1 MPERGIWGADQKRFS
16 SKHLSKLYLPIDR
29 RIRPH
34 SSSSSFSM
42 VNQISLSQPS
52 TFNSSIGSF
61 PAPIHSYSSSQLD
74 SISDAIVAL
83 QNGEAIVVVD
93 DEDRENEGDLI
104 CAAEFATPAMI
115 NFMATQARGL
125 ICLAMMGDRLDQLQL
140 PPMVESNTDNH
151 QTAFTISIDA
161 ARHHGVTTG
170 ISASDRAKTIQ
181 VAIDPNTTARDL
193 RRPGHIFPLRA
204 QNGGVLKRA
213 GHTEAAVDLA
223 RLAGLYPA
231 GVICEIQ
238 NANGSMARLPEL
250 LAYAKQHRLKIIS
263 IADLIQYRLKS
274 DRFILREAVAH
285 LPTEFG
291 DFQIYGYRNVLD
303 GSEAT
308 AIVKGELNEFAHQP
322 TLVRIHSECFTGDAI
337 GSLRCD
343 CRQQLHAALNLI
355 ETEGQGVVVYL
366 RQEGRGIGLINKLKA
381 YSLQDRGLDTV
392 DANERLGFQP
402 DLRTYGVGAQIL
414 KDLGIQNIRL
424 LTNNPRKV
432 VGLKGWGLDIVE
444 RVPLITPANHYSLR
458 YLTTKAERLGHF
470 LQPYQI

>member
-1 MPERGIWGADQKRFS
+1 MYFMID
-16 SKHLSKLYLPIDR
+16 PI
-29 RIRPH
+29 
-34 SSSSSFSM
+34 SLQTVSSFIPDK
-42 VNQISLSQPS
+42 NLTNALI
-52 TFNSSIGSF
+52 
-61 PAPIHSYSSSQLD
+61 SSQSTLFNPTPFD
-74 SISDAIVAL
+74 SIPEAITAL
-83 QNGEAIVVVD
+83 QTGEAIVVVD

-104 CAAEFATPAMI
+104 CAAEFATPALI

-125 ICLAMMGDRLDQLQL
+125 ICLAMTGDRLDQLQL
-140 PPMVESNTDNH
+140 PPMVESNTDTH

-161 ARHHGVTTG
+161 ARHLGVSTG
-170 ISASDRAKTIQ
+170 ISASDRSRTIQ
-181 VAIDPNTTARDL
+181 VAIDPATTPRDL

-204 QNGGVLKRA
+204 QDGGVLKRA
-213 GHTEAAVDLA
+213 GHTEAAVDLC

-238 NANGSMARLPEL
+238 NRNGSMARLPEL
-250 LAYAKQHRLKIIS
+250 LTYAQTHHLKIIS
-263 IADLIQYRLKS
+263 IADLIRYRLQS
-274 DRFILREAVAH
+274 DRFVVREAVAH

-291 DFQIYGYRNVLD
+291 EFQIYGYRNTLD

-308 AIVKGELNEFAHQP
+308 AIVKGDPQSFIHQP

-343 CRQQLHAALNLI
+343 CRQQLHTALQLI

-366 RQEGRGIGLINKLKA
+366 RQEGRGIGLLNKLKA

-392 DANERLGFQP
+392 AANEQLGFKP

-414 KDLGIQNIRL
+414 KDLGVQEIRL

-432 VGLKGWGLDIVE
+432 VGLHGWGLDIVE
-444 RVPLITPANHYSLR
+444 RIPLIAPANRYSVHYLA
-458 YLTTKAERLGHF
+458 TKAEKLGHF
-470 LQPYQI
+470 LQTHPN

>member
-1 MPERGIWGADQKRFS
+1 MVDQI
-16 SKHLSKLYLPIDR
+16 HLSQF
-29 RIRPH
+29 
-34 SSSSSFSM
+34 SVSSSFVDS
-42 VNQISLSQPS
+42 SLHS
-52 TFNSSIGSF
+52 
-61 PAPIHSYSSSQLD
+61 IHSSDSSQFD
-74 SISDAIVAL
+74 SIPDAIAAL
-83 QNGEAIVVVD
+83 KNGEAIVVVD

-104 CAAEFATPAMI
+104 CAAEFATPGMI

-140 PPMVESNTDNH
+140 PPMVETNTDNH
-151 QTAFTISIDA
+151 QTAFTVSIDA

-170 ISASDRAKTIQ
+170 ISAGDRAKTIQ
-181 VAIDPNTTARDL
+181 VAIDPTTAASDL

-204 QNGGVLKRA
+204 QAGGVLKRA

-238 NANGSMARLPEL
+238 NPNGSMARLPEL
-250 LAYAKQHRLKIIS
+250 MTYAKTHQLKIIS
-263 IADLIQYRLKS
+263 IADLIRYRLKS
-274 DRFILREAVAH
+274 DRFVQREAVAH

-291 DFQIYGYRNVLD
+291 DFQIYGYRNTLD

-308 AIVKGELNEFAHQP
+308 AIVKGDLSEFVHQP
-322 TLVRIHSECFTGDAI
+322 ALVRIHSECFTGDAI

-343 CRQQLHAALNLI
+343 CRQQLHAALKLI
-355 ETEGQGVVVYL
+355 EAEGQGVVVYL

-392 DANERLGFQP
+392 DANEKLGFQP
-402 DLRTYGVGAQIL
+402 DLRTYGIGAQIL
-414 KDLGIQNIRL
+414 KDLGVHNIRL

-444 RVPLITPANHYSLR
+444 RVPLVTPANRYSLR
-458 YLTTKAERLGHF
+458 YLTTKAERLGH
-470 LQPYQI
+470 LLHAL

>member
-1 MPERGIWGADQKRFS
+1 MLAN
-16 SKHLSKLYLPIDR
+16 
-29 RIRPH
+29 
-34 SSSSSFSM
+34 SSFP
-42 VNQISLSQPS
+42 ISW
-52 TFNSSIGSF
+52 TDDSSPDGSPF
-61 PAPIHSYSSSQLD
+61 
-74 SISDAIVAL
+74 DAIPDAIAAL
-83 QNGEAIVVVD
+83 KKGEAIVVVD

-104 CAAEFATPAMI
+104 CAAEFATPALI

-125 ICLAMMGDRLDQLQL
+125 ICLAMTGDRLDQLQL

-151 QTAFTISIDA
+151 QTAFTVSIDA

-170 ISASDRAKTIQ
+170 ISAEDRACTIR
-181 VAIDPNTTARDL
+181 VAIDPATTARDL

-213 GHTEAAVDLA
+213 GHTEAAVDLS

-238 NANGSMARLPEL
+238 NPDGSMARLPEL
-250 LAYAKQHRLKIIS
+250 IAYAKTHRLKIIS

-274 DRFILREAVAH
+274 DRFVSREAIAH

-291 DFQIYGYRNVLD
+291 DFQIYGYRNTLD

-308 AIVKGELNEFAHQP
+308 AIVKGDPVHFKHQS

-343 CRQQLHAALNLI
+343 CRQQLQAALKLI
-355 ETEGQGVVVYL
+355 EAEGQGVVVYL

-392 DANERLGFQP
+392 DANEKLGFQP
-402 DLRTYGVGAQIL
+402 DLRTYGIGAQIL

-444 RVPLITPANHYSLR
+444 RIPLIAPANHYSLR
-458 YLTTKAERLGHF
+458 YLTAKAEKLGHF
-470 LQPYQI
+470 LQPYHS

>member
-1 MPERGIWGADQKRFS
+1 MIESIRSLQCS
-16 SKHLSKLYLPIDR
+16 SL
-29 RIRPH
+29 
-34 SSSSSFSM
+34 SSSFDRDT
-42 VNQISLSQPS
+42 NQIDSSTVSQ
-52 TFNSSIGSF
+52 F
-61 PAPIHSYSSSQLD
+61 D
-74 SISDAIVAL
+74 SVSDAIAAL
-83 QNGEAIVVVD
+83 KKGEAIVVVD

-140 PPMVESNTDNH
+140 PPMVETNTDNH
-151 QTAFTISIDA
+151 QTAFTVSIDA

-170 ISASDRAKTIQ
+170 ISAGDRSKTIQ
-181 VAIDPNTTARDL
+181 VAIDPTTTARDL

-204 QNGGVLKRA
+204 QEGGVLKRA

-250 LAYAKQHRLKIIS
+250 ITYAQTHQLKIIS

-274 DRFILREAVAH
+274 DRFIKREAVAH

-291 DFQIYGYRNVLD
+291 DFQIYGYRNTLD

-308 AIVKGELNEFAHQP
+308 AIVKGDPTEFGQQP
-322 TLVRIHSECFTGDAI
+322 VLARIHSECFTGDAI

-343 CRQQLHAALNLI
+343 CRQQLQVALKLI
-355 ETEGQGVVVYL
+355 EAEGQGIVVYL

-381 YSLQDRGLDTV
+381 YSLQDQGLDTV
-392 DANERLGFQP
+392 DANEKLGFQP
-402 DLRTYGVGAQIL
+402 DLRSYGVGAQIL
-414 KDLGIQNIRL
+414 KDLGVQNIRL

-458 YLTTKAERLGHF
+458 YLTTKAEKLGH
-470 LQPYQI
+470 LLHSLK

>member
-1 MPERGIWGADQKRFS
+1 MIEHIGSLNNSP
-16 SKHLSKLYLPIDR
+16 
-29 RIRPH
+29 
-34 SSSSSFSM
+34 SSSDSDSSG
-42 VNQISLSQPS
+42 L
-52 TFNSSIGSF
+52 
-61 PAPIHSYSSSQLD
+61 SQLD
-74 SISDAIVAL
+74 SITDAIAAL
-83 QNGEAIVVVD
+83 QKGQAIIVVD

-104 CAAEFATPAMI
+104 CAAEFATPTMI

-125 ICLAMMGDRLDQLQL
+125 ICLAMMGERLDQLQL
-140 PPMVESNTDNH
+140 PPMVENNTDHH

-170 ISASDRAKTIQ
+170 ISADDRACTIR
-181 VAIDPNTTARDL
+181 VAIDPTSTARDL

-238 NANGSMARLPEL
+238 NSDGSMARLPEL
-250 LAYAKQHRLKIIS
+250 IAYAKTHRLKIIS
-263 IADLIQYRLKS
+263 IADLIQYRLQS
-274 DRFILREAVAH
+274 DRFISREAIAN

-291 DFQIYGYRNVLD
+291 DFQIYGYRNILD

-308 AIVKGELNEFAHQP
+308 AIVKGNPASFRHQP

-343 CRQQLHAALNLI
+343 CRQQLQSALKLI
-355 ETEGQGVVVYL
+355 EAEGQGIIVYL

-381 YSLQDRGLDTV
+381 YSLQDHGLDTV
-392 DANERLGFQP
+392 DANEKLGFQP
-402 DLRTYGVGAQIL
+402 DLRTYGIGAQIL
-414 KDLGIQNIRL
+414 KDLGIQHIRL

-444 RVPLITPANHYSLR
+444 RIPLITPANRHSLP
-458 YLTTKAERLGHF
+458 YLTTKAEKLGHL
-470 LQPYQI
+470 LQPYCN